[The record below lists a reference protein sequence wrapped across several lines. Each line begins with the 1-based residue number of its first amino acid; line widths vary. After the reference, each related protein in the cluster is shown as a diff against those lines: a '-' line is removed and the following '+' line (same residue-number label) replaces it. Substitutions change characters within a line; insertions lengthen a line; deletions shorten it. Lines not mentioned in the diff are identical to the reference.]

1 MATTRATSLAIDTAI
16 SRQFAILT
24 TLRSSLALKN
34 RDWSAFYDLAKA
46 AVDVPDAWIV
56 VYDPSARQVL
66 STFVPYDTD
75 LPRSGNPDAI
85 YRVAETRQPYISD
98 LFVGRISKEMTTA
111 IYIPVMA
118 DGLVVNVIAFSLPAI
133 IFSRILQH
141 QMQFPGGVGAVFD
154 RNNRLIG
161 RTKDENEFVGRSAVP
176 EYGEALQKSD
186 QGSFDGRNL
195 EGLLVHAVYV
205 KSSLSGWSTTLAVE
219 DATLDAPLWRT
230 LWIFGI
236 GGAALVVCA
245 LLFALYYAR
254 GVAQP
259 LLALSRMA
267 AALGRGE
274 HIRAQHLNL
283 KEAQVIS
290 DQLCSAGAALK
301 QRAREVAGLNA
312 ALRQRADALEVANR
326 DLEGF
331 SYSTSHVLRGPLR
344 AIDGYAHIL
353 LEEHSA
359 GLDSEGKRL
368 IEVLRSSGNE
378 LNEQID
384 GILEFLRLGRASMSS
399 NTIDMTEVVQMAL
412 NELEPKTRTRSLKF
426 EVSPLPGAVGDAAM
440 IQRVW
445 VSLLEN
451 AVKFTA
457 PKADAKIEVG
467 VAYDEGKTVYYIRDN
482 GVGFDMRYAEKL
494 FGMFNR
500 LHGADFPGSGT
511 GLAIVRRIVSR
522 HGGRVWAEGKV
533 GEGATFYFTLP
544 TSETGHVQ

>member
-1 MATTRATSLAIDTAI
+1 M
-16 SRQFAILT
+16 
-24 TLRSSLALKN
+24 
-34 RDWSAFYDLAKA
+34 
-46 AVDVPDAWIV
+46 PDAWIV

-176 EYGEALQKSD
+176 EYGDALQKSD

-440 IQRVW
+440 I
-445 VSLLEN
+445 
-451 AVKFTA
+451 
-457 PKADAKIEVG
+457 
-467 VAYDEGKTVYYIRDN
+467 
-482 GVGFDMRYAEKL
+482 
-494 FGMFNR
+494 
-500 LHGADFPGSGT
+500 
-511 GLAIVRRIVSR
+511 
-522 HGGRVWAEGKV
+522 
-533 GEGATFYFTLP
+533 
-544 TSETGHVQ
+544 

>member
-1 MATTRATSLAIDTAI
+1 
-16 SRQFAILT
+16 
-24 TLRSSLALKN
+24 
-34 RDWSAFYDLAKA
+34 
-46 AVDVPDAWIV
+46 
-56 VYDPSARQVL
+56 
-66 STFVPYDTD
+66 
-75 LPRSGNPDAI
+75 
-85 YRVAETRQPYISD
+85 
-98 LFVGRISKEMTTA
+98 MTTA